1 MPHSPSPAQRTHVKA
16 TQRRLSQSSLSKQRA
31 PSGFLVPAAPPIAS
45 APPFPVWLPAPEE
58 PAVPP
63 EAGSSSREIL
73 AFSPAQLS
81 ATSSAR
87 AQKHLTCKAGKRAPL
102 DIGVSG

>member
-1 MPHSPSPAQRTHVKA
+1 MPHSPSPEQRTHVKA

-31 PSGFLVPAAPPIAS
+31 PSGFLVPATPPMASPPAPA
-45 APPFPVWLPAPEE
+45 WLPAPEE

-63 EAGSSSREIL
+63 DRAGSSSREIL

-81 ATSSAR
+81 ATSSGR
-87 AQKHLTCKAGKRAPL
+87 AQEHVVRKAGNR
-102 DIGVSG
+102 